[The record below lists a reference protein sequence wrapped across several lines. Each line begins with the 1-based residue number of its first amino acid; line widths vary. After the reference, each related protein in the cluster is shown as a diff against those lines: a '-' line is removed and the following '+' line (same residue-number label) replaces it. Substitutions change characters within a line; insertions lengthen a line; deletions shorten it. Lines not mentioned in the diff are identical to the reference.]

1 MDQAEFDIKIHDNEV
16 ELVKMLLNIIR
27 NAMRI
32 KLEVERTWTFEW
44 ICILYSIIHL
54 NIHQSL
60 TQMKFMTIITW
71 NFSILY
77 VKAVYNSI
85 TM

>member
-32 KLEVERTWTFEW
+32 KLEVERTWTFE
-44 ICILYSIIHL
+44 
-54 NIHQSL
+54 
-60 TQMKFMTIITW
+60 
-71 NFSILY
+71 
-77 VKAVYNSI
+77 
-85 TM
+85 